1 MKWWEI
7 KAAAKPKT
15 GEVRVYGLITSSGGG
30 FFGSD
35 DDVTPKAFADELKA
49 LGEVSE
55 IDIYINSP
63 GGDPFAATAIYSM
76 LKRHAAT
83 KTVYIDGIAASAASL
98 IAMVGDKVIM
108 PSNTLMM
115 IHEPA
120 AGMYGTAEEHDRA
133 AESLRVIAKSMAA
146 TYREKSGLE
155 EAEILA
161 IMAAETWYT
170 AEEAVEKGFADEI
183 ESEKAVAASLVDN
196 QAVINGQAVDISKF
210 RNFPRQHF
218 PVAQV
223 DPEEEARKAKEAERQ
238 ARLRRLRLRAQP

>member
-210 RNFPRQHF
+210 RNFPKDRFTSVVQA
-218 PVAQV
+218 PS
-223 DPEEEARKAKEAERQ
+223 EAEKAAQALQ
-238 ARLRRLRLRAQP
+238 ARRDVLREKIRL